1 MTLHTRKRTL
11 EPGAG
16 VISEKELGQKFS
28 TFEVNLIDHYKGTVK
43 CPECE
48 GAVYCKGGAGNPNVF
63 GVAAKRIKCKNNSC
77 AKTFSIINF
86 FTAINMPQVVVE
98 YEKFKNDCLTTL
110 QQIKAGKEGKK
121 KQQSSLKNFF
131 TADQAKSAEDQ
142 IMKGAPTADHNG
154 DEGREETEDVIME
167 DSIEKKKD
175 QEETEV
181 PAEGE
186 VETEDTDENVNLLME
201 MSDKDIIAALLEANK
216 KKDSTIK
223 LLQQEM
229 QQLKAQMKLLMQKNT
244 AQVKAATVDST
255 KKVIETPKKVQ
266 KEKQQKKTDEVIV
279 VEGPETW
286 VGVAVKNAPPTKV
299 KGTSVPA
306 SAPTTKEKK
315 TAEDEKKAK
324 AKEAKKFRNKGARL
338 FREVGEPLRFLRYHV
353 HLTDKRPLRLAKSG
367 KDKTRILRAMCKE
380 LDINKHVYAI
390 SLIGTSIAELY
401 VREDE
406 SGWVDDR
413 LAEKNLTFMEEPDVL
428 AASPFARTENVE
440 GIVAKRLAHLYLTV
454 RLLNLKEC
462 ILRGLP
468 EAMKTEILKI
478 VDEKLNA
485 ATAKT
490 TSTITKE
497 ATTEVVEKEG
507 EEILQEAMGEATG
520 KTGMEGVIIEEH
532 PNQQC

>member
-48 GAVYCKGGAGNPNVF
+48 GVVYCKGGAGSPNVF

-86 FTAINMPQVVVE
+86 FTAINMPNVVAE
-98 YEKFKNDCLTTL
+98 YEKFKNECLTTL

-131 TADQAKSAEDQ
+131 TADQAKTAGDQ
-142 IMKGAPTADHNG
+142 TMKDS
-154 DEGREETEDVIME
+154 EETEDVIME
-167 DSIEKKKD
+167 DNTEKMND
-175 QEETEV
+175 QEETEE

-186 VETEDTDENVNLLME
+186 DKPADTDENVNPLME
-201 MSDKDIIAALLEANK
+201 MSDKDIIAALLEDNK

-244 AQVKAATVDST
+244 AQVKAVTVDST

-338 FREVGEPLRFLRYHV
+338 FREVGEPLHFLRYHV

-367 KDKTRILRAMCKE
+367 KDKTRIVRAMCKE

-428 AASPFARTENVE
+428 ATSPFARTENVE
-440 GIVAKRLAHLYLTV
+440 GIVAKRLAHLYLSV

-462 ILRGLP
+462 VLRGLP

-497 ATTEVVEKEG
+497 ATTEVGEKEG
-507 EEILQEAMGEATG
+507 EEILQGAMGEATG